1 MPASE
6 GARGVLAVAM
16 NPSSRFFLAT
26 ILGGRLHPN
35 GIPEWGLWEASRL
48 RWWPEDHLDLVLTT
62 TRERKVRTTE
72 AGRGYSISLAILFF
86 IRLTAVVKSRRAPS
100 SV

>member
-1 MPASE
+1 
-6 GARGVLAVAM
+6 M

-26 ILGGRLHPN
+26 ILGWTPAPN

-62 TRERKVRTTE
+62 TRERKIRTTE
-72 AGRGYSISLAILFF
+72 PGGLQHILVDTLFHQ
-86 IRLTAVVKSRRAPS
+86 IDRSSQVSPCAV
-100 SV
+100 